1 MQSVSCDGRVRKVQ
15 HRLGKRKLQHDLTFA
30 VGHFEN
36 GIQEAGL
43 CAFGF
48 QQLPDHRRRN
58 FPCTIGIAQL
68 FAFGIGNQLVAD
80 AGVEEIFRHC
90 SDPPL
95 GRLKVRNRRQLT
107 SPFAVQHKANGIKTG
122 LKKISLANF
131 WFRITLSAW
140 AESVRL
146 KKLKKERAKM
156 AWKTPKI
163 VEVPVGMEI
172 NMYACAARK

>member
-1 MQSVSCDGRVRKVQ
+1 
-15 HRLGKRKLQHDLTFA
+15 
-30 VGHFEN
+30 
-36 GIQEAGL
+36 
-43 CAFGF
+43 
-48 QQLPDHRRRN
+48 
-58 FPCTIGIAQL
+58 
-68 FAFGIGNQLVAD
+68 
-80 AGVEEIFRHC
+80 
-90 SDPPL
+90 
-95 GRLKVRNRRQLT
+95 
-107 SPFAVQHKANGIKTG
+107 VQHKLKAIKTG

-131 WFRITLSAW
+131 SFRTNLSAR